1 MMFVG
6 ALKIKHATSSREC
19 YDVVLLADLR
29 ALKECR
35 DEVQR
40 PEEEYCAQRE
50 ALHLGAEPRR
60 GEI

>member
-1 MMFVG
+1 MHSKTQTRDFITRV
-6 ALKIKHATSSREC
+6 R

-29 ALKECR
+29 ALMECR
-35 DEVQR
+35 DEVQP